1 MGIWRLPAIVL
12 GTAAVVWGGAEV
24 LLQLRGAGQPP
35 TAPSRIAVAPAQPA
49 ALPRDKA
56 EDVVS
61 PGPDKAR
68 PPEAAGPGKASE
80 PARPLPR
87 VITPDGME
95 SPGRAPL
102 LGPTRVADGDSLEV
116 GGIRV
121 RLVGIDAPELHQ
133 TCRDREAQVVLCGQ
147 LARAMLEELALAG
160 PVACTP
166 LDTDRFDRI
175 LALCRNAREE
185 MNRAMVRAGWAFA
198 YEGDPTYLAEEQA
211 AARAGRGIHA
221 LRHDRPAAWRRAN
234 PR

>member
-1 MGIWRLPAIVL
+1 MRRLAVVLVAI
-12 GTAAVVWGGAEV
+12 AAVWGGAEA
-24 LLQLRGAGQPP
+24 LLHLRGPAG
-35 TAPSRIAVAPAQPA
+35 TAPPARTAGAPATP
-49 ALPRDKA
+49 PRDK
-56 EDVVS
+56 VVEAIA
-61 PGPDKAR
+61 PAPDKAR
-68 PPEAAGPGKASE
+68 PPEAPGPGKAAAPP
-80 PARPLPR
+80 PAPAAVMPR

-95 SPGRAPL
+95 ASGRAPL
-102 LGPTRVADGDSLEV
+102 QGPVRIADGDSLEV

-133 TCRDREAQVVLCGQ
+133 TCRDREGQVVLCGQ
-147 LARAMLEELALAG
+147 IARAMLEELALAG

-166 LDTDRFDRI
+166 LDTDRFDRV

-198 YEGDPTYLAEEQA
+198 HEGDPTYAAEEQA

-221 LRHDRPAAWRRAN
+221 LRYDRPAAWRRAN

>member
-1 MGIWRLPAIVL
+1 MRLLAVVL
-12 GTAAVVWGGAEV
+12 AALVVVWGGAEA
-24 LLQLRGAGQPP
+24 LLHLRGPAAPP
-35 TAPSRIAVAPAQPA
+35 ARSTAPSPGSARDKVTEAVAPT
-49 ALPRDKA
+49 
-56 EDVVS
+56 
-61 PGPDKAR
+61 PDKAR
-68 PPEAAGPGKASE
+68 PPEAPGPGKATA
-80 PARPLPR
+80 PAPAPAPAMPR

-102 LGPTRVADGDSLEV
+102 MGSTRIADGDSLEV

-133 TCRDREAQVVLCGQ
+133 TCRDREGQVVLCGQ
-147 LARAMLEELALAG
+147 IARAMLEELALAG

-166 LDTDRFDRI
+166 LDTDRFDRV

-185 MNRAMVRAGWAFA
+185 MNRAMVRAGWASA
-198 YEGDPTYLAEEQA
+198 YEGDPTYAAEEQA

-221 LRHDRPAAWRRAN
+221 LRYDRPAAWRRAN